1 MNKLK
6 SLIMFILFAFIYS
19 CKSIDYRV
27 IRARNEY
34 KKDLNVVKMF
44 VGEKVI
50 KNASDL
56 NKACKSLSDL
66 STIEPHKDKSFEF
79 SISPTKGNYIDWKQW
94 YKDNKNFI
102 FWNDKNNK
110 IEILDLNNLPKDF
123 NTNLSKKSKN

>member
-6 SLIMFILFAFIYS
+6 LLLIFCLFIFVYS
-19 CKSIDYRV
+19 CKSYDYRV
-27 IRARNEY
+27 IKAQDEY
-34 KKDLNVVKMF
+34 KKDLSVVKMF
-44 VGEKVI
+44 INEKVI

-66 STIEPHKDKSFEF
+66 STIEPHKDESFEF

-110 IEILDLNNLPKDF
+110 IEILDFNNLPKDF
-123 NTNLSKKSKN
+123 NTSSNKSKN